1 MKFNISSISLQTPT
15 SFNSHIDYY
24 SADLH
29 KSLHSINYFRKTTAS
44 WFDLQMAAINSKMAK
59 ESIVG
64 FRKVEEFR
72 MVAVSPFITEQYQVV

>member
-1 MKFNISSISLQTPT
+1 MKFNMATISLQTP

-29 KSLHSINYFRKTTAS
+29 RSMHSTNYFRKTTAS
-44 WFDLQMAAINSKMAK
+44 LFDLQMAAINSKMAK
-59 ESIVG
+59 GSIVG

-72 MVAVSPFITEQYQVV
+72 MVAEIPFITAQYQAI